1 MIGFFQFHI
10 VHSKIMLIA
19 CADQLLYILSL
30 IKLCSACVKQNT
42 AVKTALDACSLLTK
56 NIFSGLV
63 GERPSSLIFN
73 FQQVIKPF
81 LVWNIYFTFFLTVVD
96 CSFYYYVTYTF
107 QSASILYSFRT
118 SKQEQYLKFKWTIT
132 SWKYSR
138 PNIA

>member
-1 MIGFFQFHI
+1 
-10 VHSKIMLIA
+10 MLIA

-56 NIFSGLV
+56 NIFSSLV

-81 LVWNIYFTFFLTVVD
+81 LV
-96 CSFYYYVTYTF
+96 
-107 QSASILYSFRT
+107 
-118 SKQEQYLKFKWTIT
+118 
-132 SWKYSR
+132 
-138 PNIA
+138 